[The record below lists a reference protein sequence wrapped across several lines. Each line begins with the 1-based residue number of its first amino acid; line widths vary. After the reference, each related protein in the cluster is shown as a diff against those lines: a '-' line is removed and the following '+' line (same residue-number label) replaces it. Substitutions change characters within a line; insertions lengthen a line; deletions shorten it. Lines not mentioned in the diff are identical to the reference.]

1 MTFRTLYLENFL
13 LFFFSALTK
22 LIDIPLSLTAIIELF
37 FKGSGGYY
45 ETASEIIYFLN
56 EDGLSKS
63 NKIKLKKIV
72 EGCCKMNLT
81 RKGKSVRMK
90 IRPSP
95 S

>member
-45 ETASEIIYFLN
+45 ETVSEIIYFLN

-63 NKIKLKKIV
+63 NKIKTEKNCRGL
-72 EGCCKMNLT
+72 L
-81 RKGKSVRMK
+81 
-90 IRPSP
+90 
-95 S
+95 